1 MAEEK
6 KKLESTFVNMVLVLT
21 VIALTSSLALGFTY
35 TKTKPL
41 ADKVK
46 AEKLAE
52 AIKAVV
58 PEFDELG
65 EAFKVEGFDRLEL
78 YQAKKDGEIVG
89 TAVKS
94 VSDKGFSGDVWIM
107 VGFDAAGKVHNT
119 AILEHK
125 ETPGL
130 GSKMAVPAFKEQV
143 NGKNPARFKISVVK
157 DGGEVDAITAATI
170 SSRAFCDAVQ
180 VAYDAMKKGGSK

>member
-21 VIALTSSLALGFTY
+21 AISLTSALALGFTY
-35 TKTKPL
+35 TQTKPI
-41 ADKVK
+41 ADEVR
-46 AEKLAE
+46 ARKLAE
-52 AIKAVV
+52 AIEAVV

-65 EAFKVEGFDRLEL
+65 DSFKVEGFDRLEL
-78 YQAKKDGEIVG
+78 YHAKKGGEIVG

-94 VSDKGFSGDVWIM
+94 VSDKGFSGDVWVM
-107 VGFDAAGKVHNT
+107 VGFDAQGNVYNT
-119 AILEHK
+119 EILEHR

-130 GSKMAVPAFKEQV
+130 GTKMAMPSFKDQV
-143 NGKNPARFKISVVK
+143 KGKNPSQFKVAVVK

-180 VAYDAMKKGGSK
+180 VAYEAMKKGGTK